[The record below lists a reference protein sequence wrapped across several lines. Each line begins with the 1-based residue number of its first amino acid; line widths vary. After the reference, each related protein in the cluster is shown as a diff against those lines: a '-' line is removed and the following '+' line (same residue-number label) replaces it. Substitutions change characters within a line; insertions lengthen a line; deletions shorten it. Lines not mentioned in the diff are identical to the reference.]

1 MFKGEKM
8 VSKKVY
14 NLAEKLLPQKWT
26 GFIKKIIKG
35 HNISEIY
42 LKQHIKKQKT
52 IMLYQKKY
60 RSEAF
65 VETGT
70 YLGDMVWAVKN
81 IFKEIYSIELSEELF
96 KNAVNRFKDYS
107 NITILHGDSGKVL
120 IDLIPK
126 IKKEAI
132 FWLDGHYSGGI
143 TAKGEKECPIYEELT
158 AIFRSDLKHIL
169 LIDDARLFNGTN
181 DYPPITELSEFVSKH
196 KPESKIKIEN
206 DIIRITPN

>member
-70 YLGDMVWAVKN
+70 YLGDMVWAVKS
-81 IFKEIYSIELSEELF
+81 IFKEIYSIELSDELYR
-96 KNAVNRFKDYS
+96 NAVNRLKDYS
-107 NITILHGDSGKVL
+107 HITIFHGDSGKVL

-126 IKKEAI
+126 IRKEAI

-158 AIFRSDLKHIL
+158 AIFKSDLKHIL
-169 LIDDARLFNGTN
+169 LIDDARLFNGTK
-181 DYPPITELSEFVSKH
+181 DYPSISELSEFVSKH

>member
-1 MFKGEKM
+1 MKT
-8 VSKKVY
+8 KKVV
-14 NLAEKLLPQKWT
+14 NIAEKLMPHKWT
-26 GFIKKIIKG
+26 KFFRKIIKG
-35 HNISEIY
+35 YNTTDIY
-42 LKQHIKKQKT
+42 QKQHINKQKT
-52 IMLYQKKY
+52 IMLYQKKFN
-60 RSEAF
+60 REVF